1 MKVVF
6 FSGAE
11 ELVDD
16 LALGLRLRWPDL
28 EPMIAAR
35 GEIGLQM
42 IREYEPDLIFLC
54 TNLPDM
60 DLWKA
65 IREIRRFT
73 DCPIIVAQEGDDDLA
88 LVKAI
93 ELGADDR
100 LIVPCSPMV
109 VTARVVALMRRV
121 GMTTRSVWDSTIQ
134 VGDLLVDP
142 SRREALLGSERLF
155 LTATEF
161 DLLHYMVKNR
171 HLTLTQEMI
180 QREIWAG
187 AADAGSTLKK
197 YIQRLRRKLGD
208 DARNPRWIHT
218 IHGVGYRFT
227 APATTPV

>member
-6 FSGAE
+6 FSEDE
-11 ELVDD
+11 EPVDD

-28 EPMIAAR
+28 DPLIAAR
-35 GEIGLQM
+35 GDVGLRM
-42 IREYEPDLIFLC
+42 IRDQEPDLIFLC
-54 TNLPDM
+54 ADLPDM
-60 DLWKA
+60 GLWKA
-65 IREIRRFT
+65 IREIRRFSDT
-73 DCPIIVAQEGDDDLA
+73 PIIVVQEGDNEIE

-100 LIVPCSPMV
+100 IGVPCGPMV

-121 GMTTRSVWDSTIQ
+121 GMLTRSVGESTIQ
-134 VGDLLVDP
+134 VGDLLIDP
-142 SRREALLGSERLF
+142 SRFEAILGSEPLF
-155 LTATEF
+155 LTQTEF
-161 DLLHYMVKNR
+161 DLLYLLAKNR
-171 HLTLTQEMI
+171 HLTLTQEII

-187 AADAGSTLKK
+187 VPDAGTTLKK